1 MRYIDINPSRLTN
14 ILDTL
19 CAAHSKISKQGRLG
33 IDNNGKCC
41 NHIHTTSGES
51 IGCLVGC
58 LVGPTNFGLENST
71 TAMDLDD
78 AKLALAFKNGT
89 GGNWSHLSAEDKAC
103 YQRLLASLQTMHDS
117 SPSFGFTGTEFVL
130 FMLRVLINRL
140 QDIESRMNYNLHDE
154 VKCIDLA
161 MTVGN
166 STANSLYLR
175 ITTDIDRYIA
185 KK

>member
-1 MRYIDINPSRLTN
+1 MRYSDINESRLSD
-14 ILDTL
+14 ILYIL

-33 IDNNGKCC
+33 IDNGKCC
-41 NHIHTTSGES
+41 NHVDTPSGEP

-58 LVGPTNFGLENST
+58 LVGPTNFAVGNSA

-78 AKLALAFKNGT
+78 AKLALSFQNST

-117 SPSFGFTGTEFVL
+117 SPSFGFAGTEFVL
-130 FMLRVLINRL
+130 FMLRVLINRVE
-140 QDIESRMNYNLHDE
+140 DIQSMMNCKLHDE
-154 VKCIDLA
+154 VKSIGLA